1 MIDIMLEATPLR
13 APSFHEEID
22 MNAVKGTAVVTGAS
36 AGIGKVYADR
46 LAGRGYNLMLI
57 ARRGDRLTANAKELM
72 SKYGVAV
79 KTIVA
84 DLSAEADLERV
95 KRVIESDESITMLVN
110 NAGAA
115 TLAPSIQIKSD
126 ARDAMTNLNVTAL
139 TRLALAV
146 LPGFKSR
153 NHGTLINIGSVLGFF
168 SLPISSVY
176 SATKGYVLNFTRGLQ
191 DEFADANVAIQL
203 VLPAATATDLWE
215 ISGVPLT
222 ALNPDHVMSIED
234 CVDAALAGLDLG
246 EKVTMP
252 SVEDKSLLATYD
264 AARIALFSA
273 SQSGKPAS
281 RYTSAR

>member
-13 APSFHEEID
+13 APSFHEEIN
-22 MNAVKGTAVVTGAS
+22 MNAVKGTAAVTGAS

-191 DEFADANVAIQL
+191 DEFADTNVAIQL

-215 ISGVPLT
+215 VPR
-222 ALNPDHVMSIED
+222 
-234 CVDAALAGLDLG
+234 GLRYSARLSR
-246 EKVTMP
+246 VNRRR
-252 SVEDKSLLATYD
+252 VI
-264 AARIALFSA
+264 AAR
-273 SQSGKPAS
+273 GKQVSLESLTTANRSPQLQKENRTWQAY
-281 RYTSAR
+281 RTGPH